1 MQTAVSLSQT
11 LESAATL
18 EERFLPIA
26 REVKRSSKGVRPSE
40 IFFACAGIAAVDP
53 PLILESGTA
62 TGQSTWQTARLF
74 PEKKIITWDLPDSPL
89 AEKARKR
96 LGDCENV
103 ETRQGDSRR
112 EIATELQPG
121 VPVIIDGPKSFRAL
135 RMAFELLG
143 TGNPPA
149 VYIHDFRLGLPERQF
164 LQKFCPEAFYSDDPA
179 WVWHYRYL
187 DAGKPG
193 EPVRQEGSPPEL
205 GSPSQG
211 YGATFVCLPRRLDV
225 TGAHYRKLIFWR
237 GIWRLATLFP
247 EKILGRKPDIP
258 RKVED

>member
-1 MQTAVSLSQT
+1 MQTAVSLNQT
-11 LESAATL
+11 LQSAAPL

-26 REVKRSSKGVRPSE
+26 REVKRSGKGVRPSE
-40 IFFACAGIAAVDP
+40 MFFACAGIAAVDP

-74 PEKKIITWDLPDSPL
+74 PDKNIITWDLPDSPL

-96 LGDCENV
+96 LGDCDNV
-103 ETRQGDSRR
+103 EIRHGDSRR
-112 EIATELQPG
+112 EIAAEARPG

-135 RMAFELLG
+135 RMAFELLS

-149 VYIHDFRLGLPERQF
+149 VYIHDFRRGLPERRF
-164 LQKFCPEAFYSDDPA
+164 LEKFCPEAFYSDDPA

-187 DAGKPG
+187 DAKEPG
-193 EPVRQEGSPPEL
+193 EPVRQEGPPPEP
-205 GSPSQG
+205 GSPTQG

-225 TGAHYRKLIFWR
+225 TGSHYKKLIFRR
-237 GIWRLATLFP
+237 GLRRLATLFP
-247 EKILGRKPDIP
+247 EKILGQKPAMP
-258 RKVED
+258 EKVED